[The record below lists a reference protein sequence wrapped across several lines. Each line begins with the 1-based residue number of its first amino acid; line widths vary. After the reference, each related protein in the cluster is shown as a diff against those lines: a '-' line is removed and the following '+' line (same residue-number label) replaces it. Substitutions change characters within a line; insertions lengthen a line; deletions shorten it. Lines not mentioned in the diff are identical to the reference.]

1 MEQRILTAVKRRY
14 ISIDMIKPL
23 KFVGSSKQ
31 DLSAF
36 PVSVK
41 QDVGHSLFV
50 AQEGGRA
57 PTVKTLQGFG
67 GGSVVEIVDDHDG
80 DTYRCVYTT
89 KVSDV
94 IVVLY
99 AFQKKSK
106 RASQTPKHDVDLI
119 HTRLRG
125 ALNREWN

>member
-1 MEQRILTAVKRRY
+1 ML
-14 ISIDMIKPL
+14 KPL
-23 KFVGSSKQ
+23 KFVGGSKK

-36 PVSVK
+36 PEAVK
-41 QDVGHSLFV
+41 QDMGHGLFL

-57 PTVKTLQGFG
+57 PSVKTLQGFG
-67 GGSVVEIVDDHDG
+67 GGSVVEIVEDHDG

-94 IVVLY
+94 IVVLH

-106 RASQTPKHDVDLI
+106 QGNETPKHGIELI
-119 HTRLRG
+119 RTRLRS